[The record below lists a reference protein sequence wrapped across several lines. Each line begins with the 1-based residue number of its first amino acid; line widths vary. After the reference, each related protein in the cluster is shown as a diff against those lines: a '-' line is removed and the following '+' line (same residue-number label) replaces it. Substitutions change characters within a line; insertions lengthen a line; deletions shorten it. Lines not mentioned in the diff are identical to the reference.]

1 MLICMNTFSTIKS
14 KQQAENYFSEELR
27 QYFDGSNIKG
37 RLMER
42 LGLTKNIP
50 SEKIFTAILNNKH
63 PVTGKK
69 LRPRESKRLLFSSAF
84 QHRNLFQYSPCLQ
97 TIRDCLMLTGR
108 PAI

>member
-37 RLMER
+37 RLIER

-50 SEKIFTAILNNKH
+50 SEKF
-63 PVTGKK
+63 
-69 LRPRESKRLLFSSAF
+69 LRPYLITST
-84 QHRNLFQYSPCLQ
+84 P
-97 TIRDCLMLTGR
+97 
-108 PAI
+108 

>member
-37 RLMER
+37 RLIER

-63 PVTGKK
+63 PVTGKSCVHVRAK
-69 LRPRESKRLLFSSAF
+69 GFCFPSAF
-84 QHRNLFQYSPCLQ
+84 RHRNLFQYSPCLQ
-97 TIRDCLMLTGR
+97 MIRDCLMLTGR